1 MSDIPQLGLAM
12 TSLLIELEQE
22 SNLTLDVTDL
32 ITVTNGVDWI
42 DFTIPVKDFGKN
54 LNDRPVGLVEP
65 IDINIVPKM
74 EKEFKT
80 LIELKSFFND
90 RTLTKTNLQEL
101 SKIDNL
107 LYKMWYTYMIKT
119 VEAYSIL
126 VLDEP
131 LYLPR
136 PNLEAIFICRYG
148 LFLSVEWQT
157 FETFL
162 EEVKELPNYD
172 KWVEEQ
178 LLEFS
183 GDQLTKE
190 EIEFVESLD
199 NYALTSKYYESYLVS
214 KETALFLS
222 LAEIE
227 MYAGPMNVEN
237 ISLGDDVFHI
247 FKNMDKIKTK
257 LLENNIE
264 HQVVV
269 QCGRILGKVLRYL
282 PTYGKTTDELLNN
295 RIGNME

>member
-1 MSDIPQLGLAM
+1 MSDIPQLGLTM

-65 IDINIVPKM
+65 IDISIVPKM

-126 VLDEP
+126 VLDNP

-136 PNLEAIFICRYG
+136 PNLESIFICRYG

-227 MYAGPMNVEN
+227 MYAGSMNVEN
-237 ISLGDDVFHI
+237 ISLGNDAFHI